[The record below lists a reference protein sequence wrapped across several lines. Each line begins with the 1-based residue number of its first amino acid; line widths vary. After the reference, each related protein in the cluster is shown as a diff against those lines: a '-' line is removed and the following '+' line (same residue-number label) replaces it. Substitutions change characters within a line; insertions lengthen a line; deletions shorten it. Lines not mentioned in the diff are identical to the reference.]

1 MPEDMTAPISLLPYQ
16 LRQDLDRR
24 MAMPQRHRLLQGYP
38 MAPLMRKAGAVAWPL
53 LGMTPDNSRPLIIGV
68 LPHTSCNP
76 KVRGCGFCTFPHERF
91 DNTQVRRVVEG
102 VVKEVELVTTFELEV
117 ARRRVGALYFG
128 GGTAN
133 LTPPEAFRSLA
144 GTLEG
149 AFDLSDSEV
158 TLEGV
163 PRYFLLHDG
172 ALLDTLA
179 GMKVRH
185 RRLSMGV
192 QTFDPEW
199 LKRMGRDAFGD
210 AECIQQVVN
219 AAHARGFTVSADL
232 LFNLPGRTLEQ
243 TLEDVRTAM
252 AMGFDQVCVYNLV
265 LNADLDTEWA
275 KDAAMVGRMPDPERA
290 CRTWLEVRRVLLDG
304 GFVQT
309 TLTNFERREVAG
321 TPRRFLYE
329 LASFDPATWDAL
341 GFGPAAISTFTAADR
356 QGAWKWSNAPD
367 AAGYLELLEQ
377 DSVVTHQFGYAPRDL
392 RLLHL
397 TRNLAR
403 LCIDRAG
410 YEAFFGNRV
419 EADFGAQVEV
429 LVEAGLLDGA
439 LALTP
444 QGMFFADSVAG
455 LLADSRVRELR
466 ASEPGNEVQ
475 RLRTHMG

>member
-1 MPEDMTAPISLLPYQ
+1 M
-16 LRQDLDRR
+16 LRLDLRRR
-24 MAMPQRHRLLQGYP
+24 MSMPQRHRLLQGYP
-38 MAPLMRKAGAVAWPL
+38 MAPLMWSAKHLGWPPL
-53 LGMTPDNSRPLIIGV
+53 VMEPDDTRPLIIGV

-91 DNTQVRRVVEG
+91 ENAQVRRVVEG
-102 VVKEVELVTTFELEV
+102 VVSEVREVTEFEEDI

-133 LTPPEAFRSLA
+133 LTPPDAFRLLVEA
-144 GTLEG
+144 LEES
-149 AFDLSDSEV
+149 FVLRDSEV

-163 PRYFLLHDG
+163 PRYFLLHEG

-199 LKRMGRDAFGD
+199 LERMGREAFGD
-210 AECIQQVVN
+210 SECIQQVVDT
-219 AAHARGFTVSADL
+219 AHARGFTVSADL

-243 TLEDVRTAM
+243 TLEDVRAAM
-252 AMGFDQVCVYNLV
+252 AMGFDQLCVYNLV
-265 LNADLDTEWA
+265 LTPELETGWA
-275 KDAAMVGRMPDPERA
+275 RDPALVGNMPDPETA
-290 CRTWLEVRRVLLDG
+290 CRNWLEVRRVLLEG

-309 TLTNFERREVAG
+309 TLTNFERREVAE

-329 LASFDPATWDAL
+329 PASFDPATWDAI
-341 GFGPAAISTFTAADR
+341 GFGPAAISTFTSADR
-356 QGAWKWSNAPD
+356 RSAWKWSNAPD
-367 AAGYLELLEQ
+367 AADYLERVKKETMA
-377 DSVVTHQFGYAPRDL
+377 VTHLFEYAPEDL

-403 LCIDRAG
+403 LSIDRAG
-410 YEAFFGNRV
+410 YEAFFGTPV

-429 LVEAGLLDGA
+429 LAEAGLLEHST

-444 QGMFFADSVAG
+444 RGMFFADSVAG
-455 LLADSRVRELR
+455 LLAANRVAQLR
-466 ASEPGNEVQ
+466 NPSPEDEVR
-475 RLRTHMG
+475 RLRTPMG